1 MTDIARLISERA
13 RLWESHPI
21 ITESAILPTR
31 PVQKAVA
38 LVLAASRKARASL
51 AFWAD
56 PLSGKS
62 SCLRMIEATVIDRVK
77 GCGVLTLE
85 AVEDQQTAEGR
96 LLVQILKAVKYA
108 HKIDSTLA
116 GKRDQVNRAL
126 IALSGEARHLF
137 ILIDEGQEFSNS
149 EFAWLK
155 AVINSLAREG
165 VKVTTVI
172 FGQRELR
179 QRRSEL
185 YENGRSDLGERFMK
199 KLIEFKRCRAADE
212 LRSILEAVDDKSE
225 FPTGSRL
232 TYTQLL
238 LPQAYAEGFR
248 LKTISEDVWIAFQE
262 IVPPKVLGKG
272 LSMEVI
278 AATIAAVCRAC
289 RDSDAAGLSISA
301 SVIKAAVKESLND

>member
-1 MTDIARLISERA
+1 MSEITLLVSERE
-13 RLWESHPI
+13 RLWDYHPI
-21 ITESAILPTR
+21 NTESAILPTR

-96 LLVQILKAVKYA
+96 LLVQILKSVRYA

-126 IALSGEARHLF
+126 NALSGEARHLF

-155 AVINSLAREG
+155 AVINGLARDS

-172 FGQRELR
+172 FGQRELLD
-179 QRRSEL
+179 RRSEI
-185 YENGRSDLGERFMK
+185 YQNGRSDLGDRFMK
-199 KLIEFKRCRAADE
+199 KLIEFKRCRGAEE

-225 FPTGSRL
+225 FPTGSKW

-238 LPQAYAEGFR
+238 FPRAHAGGFR
-248 LKTISEDVWIAFQE
+248 FKTISGDVWSALQQK
-262 IVPPKVLGKG
+262 VPPKVLAKG
-272 LSMEVI
+272 VSMEVI
-278 AATIAAVCRAC
+278 AATLASVCRAC
-289 RDSDAAGLSISA
+289 KDSDAAGMSIPA
-301 SVIKAAVKESLND
+301 SVVKAAVKVSLDD

>member
-1 MTDIARLISERA
+1 MSEITLLVSERE
-13 RLWESHPI
+13 RLWDYHPI
-21 ITESAILPTR
+21 NTESAILPTR

-96 LLVQILKAVKYA
+96 LLVQILKSVRYA

-126 IALSGEARHLF
+126 NALSGEARHLF

-155 AVINSLAREG
+155 AVINGLARDS

-172 FGQRELR
+172 FGQRELLD
-179 QRRSEL
+179 RRSEI
-185 YENGRSDLGERFMK
+185 YQNGRSDLGDRFMK
-199 KLIEFKRCRAADE
+199 KLIEFKRCRGVEE

-225 FPTGSRL
+225 FPTGSKW

-238 LPQAYAEGFR
+238 FPRAHAGGFR
-248 LKTISEDVWIAFQE
+248 FKTISGDVWSALQQK
-262 IVPPKVLGKG
+262 VPPKVLAKG
-272 LSMEVI
+272 VSMEVI
-278 AATIAAVCRAC
+278 AATLASVCRAC
-289 RDSDAAGLSISA
+289 KDSDAAGMSIPA
-301 SVIKAAVKESLND
+301 SVVKAAVKVSLDD

>member
-1 MTDIARLISERA
+1 MSDLTLLVSERE
-13 RLWESHPI
+13 RLWDYHPI
-21 ITESAILPTR
+21 NTESAILPTR

-38 LVLAASRKARASL
+38 LVIAASRKARASL

-96 LLVQILKAVKYA
+96 LLVQILKSVRYA

-126 IALSGEARHLF
+126 NALSGKARHLF

-155 AVINSLAREG
+155 AVINGLARDS

-172 FGQRELR
+172 FGQRELLD
-179 QRRSEL
+179 RRSEI
-185 YENGRSDLGERFMK
+185 YQNGRSDLGDRFMK
-199 KLIEFKRCRAADE
+199 KLIEFKRCRGAEE

-225 FPTGSRL
+225 FPAGSKW

-238 LPQAYAEGFR
+238 FPRAHAAGFR
-248 LKTISEDVWIAFQE
+248 FKTIAGDVWGELQQK
-262 IVPPKVLGKG
+262 VPPKVLAKG
-272 LSMEVI
+272 VSMEII
-278 AATIAAVCRAC
+278 AATLASVCRAC
-289 RDSDAAGLSISA
+289 KDSDSAGMSIPA
-301 SVIKAAVKESLND
+301 SVVKAAVKGSLDD